1 VSYTWTGINNA
12 YLNPGKRKEKQ
23 KRKKKIEKKNGSRE
37 DLGLRRSQRFPNG
50 IC

>member
-1 VSYTWTGINNA
+1 MHTSTLEREKKN
-12 YLNPGKRKEKQ
+12 RKE
-23 KRKKKIEKKNGSRE
+23 KKKIEKKNGSRE